1 MWLRKPQRPPPSYE
15 DVRLVAEALS
25 RINADLIQCHFVV
38 SANTAQEF
46 MERLVAEKRFG
57 DVQPDGWHY
66 PPIRKLRRHRP
77 PRNQM
82 TANKPKTEQS
92 IADEPEPAED
102 LARRIDELE
111 QEGHALRAR
120 IKRLQDAGKTV
131 IAQREEWRARA
142 LGAEGLLEAERN
154 RHASGQARFDA
165 LRRLVAKELHP
176 DFCTGGQL
184 EKLMRQECFKKLWP
198 RIEELAEQR

>member
-92 IADEPEPAED
+92 IADEPEPAI
-102 LARRIDELE
+102 ARLS
-111 QEGHALRAR
+111 
-120 IKRLQDAGKTV
+120 
-131 IAQREEWRARA
+131 
-142 LGAEGLLEAERN
+142 
-154 RHASGQARFDA
+154 RH
-165 LRRLVAKELHP
+165 
-176 DFCTGGQL
+176 
-184 EKLMRQECFKKLWP
+184 
-198 RIEELAEQR
+198 I